1 MTASTTEQV
10 VTGIL
15 AGTGLRYQFS
25 AEGLD
30 PECFALTEFRFN
42 EGLST
47 PFEVKLTLLS
57 RQSDL
62 DPVDIVD
69 LPGLMQWAVDG
80 EITRQVHGIVSD
92 FTKGDT
98 GHHHT
103 QYHLTLVPALSRL
116 KLRQNSRI
124 FQATGVLSIISI
136 ILNEMGITDFA
147 FNCDPAL
154 DERLREYCV
163 QYRETDFDFISRL
176 AAEEGLVYH
185 FEHSATGHTLVFS
198 DSNLKLSFL
207 QAHVPYNALSGG
219 VSGAPF
225 VRQFTLT
232 HQVKPA
238 SVQLKDASFKNP
250 NYRFLLESL
259 ANDLV
264 HQNDNYEHFDFPGR
278 FKDDDSGQVFSQAR
292 LNYLRRDAVQASGKG
307 NIMAMQAGYKFP
319 LTGHSDDS
327 INRDWLLIQVCHE
340 GVQGAGAEETNSTTP
355 TTFNNQ
361 FTVIPANC
369 TWQATPNPK
378 PLVNGVQK
386 AVVVGPE
393 GEEIYCDEFGRVK
406 LQFPWDRYSNG
417 DDVSS
422 CWVRVSQGWAGSQY
436 GMMSVPR
443 IGHEV
448 IVSFIEGDP
457 DQPIIT
463 GRTHNALNLPPYPLP
478 VHQSRMVMKT
488 QTHKGEGSNEL
499 YFDDEVGEE
508 EIYLHAQKD
517 MNTLVENDHLQDIK
531 HDQHHHIEGERFTQV
546 GGSEHLNIDGESR
559 TLVKKNHH
567 LQVSGSLHVKAGKM
581 WVDEASSEI
590 HIKAG
595 QKVVIEAA
603 KGITVKAGGSFV
615 KVDSGG
621 VHVSGSAINL
631 NAGGGK
637 GSGSGASPK
646 KPALPDSIDDAIN
659 PEAAELAI
667 QAATLE
673 TTAGEANFEY
683 TAVELVANEA
693 PTAVAVTPALKHKMM
708 IDQRE
713 DSAITQACQK
723 QADGSCPLTDCPC
736 R

>member
-1 MTASTTEQV
+1 MATSSSETVASGML
-10 VTGIL
+10 TGS
-15 AGTGLRYQFS
+15 GLRYQFS
-25 AEGLD
+25 AEGLEAD
-30 PECFALTEFRFN
+30 SFELTEFTFD

-47 PFEVKLTLLS
+47 PFEVKISLLS

-62 DPVDIVD
+62 NPSDVVD
-69 LPGLMQWAVDG
+69 LSGLLQWAVNG
-80 EITRQVHGIVSD
+80 EIKRQVHGIVSE

-103 QYHLTLVPALSRL
+103 QYCVTLVPALSRL
-116 KLRQNSRI
+116 KLRHNSRI
-124 FQATGVLSIISI
+124 FQQQGSLSIISI
-136 ILNEMGITDFA
+136 LLNEMGITDFA
-147 FNCDPAL
+147 FNCDPAI

-163 QYRETDFDFISRL
+163 QYRETDFDFIARL

-185 FEHSATGHTLVFS
+185 FEHTETSHTLVFS
-198 DSNLKLSFL
+198 DTTLKLSYL
-207 QAHVPYNALSGG
+207 QSYVPYNALSGG
-219 VSGAPF
+219 AAGQPF

-232 HQVKPA
+232 HQVKPS
-238 SVQLKDASFKNP
+238 SVSLKDASFKNP
-250 NYRFLLESL
+250 AYSFLLESL
-259 ANDLV
+259 AKDLQ
-264 HQNDNYEHFDFPGR
+264 HQADTYEHFDFPGR
-278 FKDDDSGQVFSQAR
+278 YKDDEAGQVFTQTR
-292 LNYLRRDAVQASGKG
+292 LDYLRRDAIEATGLG

-319 LTGHSDDS
+319 LTGHSDDN
-327 INRDWLLIQVCHE
+327 INRDWLLVQLIHK
-340 GVQGAGAEETNSTTP
+340 GVQGAASEEANSTTP
-355 TTFNNQ
+355 TTYDNRFR
-361 FTVIPANC
+361 VIPADSA
-369 TWQATPNPK
+369 WQATPTAK

-417 DDVSS
+417 DDLSS

-463 GRTHNALNLPPYPLP
+463 GRVHNAVNLPPYPLP
-478 VHQSRMVMKT
+478 EHQSRMVLKT

-531 HDQHHHIEGERFTQV
+531 HDQHNHIEGERFTQI
-546 GGSEHLNIDGESR
+546 SANEHVNIDGESR
-559 TLVKKNHH
+559 TLVKKDHH
-567 LQVSGSLHVKAGKM
+567 LHVSGSLHVKAGKI

-603 KGITVKAGGSFV
+603 SGITVKAGGSFV

-621 VHVSGSAINL
+621 VHLSGGAINL

-646 KPALPDSIDDAIN
+646 KPALPDNIEDAIN
-659 PEAAELAI
+659 PEASDLAI

-673 TTAGEANFEY
+673 SAIGAANFDY
-683 TAVELVANEA
+683 TAVELAANEA
-693 PTAVAVTPALKHKMM
+693 PAAVVVTPALKHKVI

-713 DSAITQACQK
+713 DEAITQVCQK